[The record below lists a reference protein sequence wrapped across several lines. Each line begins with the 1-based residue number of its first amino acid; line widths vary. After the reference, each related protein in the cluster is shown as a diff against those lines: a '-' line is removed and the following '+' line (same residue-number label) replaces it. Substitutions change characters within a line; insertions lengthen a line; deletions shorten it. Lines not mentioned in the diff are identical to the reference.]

1 METSEGRNIK
11 SEHFCC
17 HVAVAVIFI
26 AVVAV
31 IFVAV
36 VAVIFVA
43 VVAVMFVAIVVVVAI
58 AAAVVVVD
66 IVVALFLKDPK
77 YGKVV
82 RE

>member
-36 VAVIFVA
+36 VAV
-43 VVAVMFVAIVVVVAI
+43 MFVAI

>member
-17 HVAVAVIFI
+17 HVA
-26 AVVAV
+26 
-31 IFVAV
+31 
-36 VAVIFVA
+36 
-43 VVAVMFVAIVVVVAI
+43 VAVMFVAIVVVVAI

>member
-36 VAVIFVA
+36 VAV
-43 VVAVMFVAIVVVVAI
+43 MFVAIVVVVAI
-58 AAAVVVVD
+58 AAAVVVVVD

>member
-26 AVVAV
+26 
-31 IFVAV
+31 AV

>member
-36 VAVIFVA
+36 VAV
-43 VVAVMFVAIVVVVAI
+43 MFVAIVVVVAI
-58 AAAVVVVD
+58 AAAVVV
-66 IVVALFLKDPK
+66 ASFRSKLL
-77 YGKVV
+77 
-82 RE
+82 

>member
-36 VAVIFVA
+36 V
-43 VVAVMFVAIVVVVAI
+43 VVVAI

>member
-26 AVVAV
+26 
-31 IFVAV
+31 AV

-77 YGKVV
+77 YGKLV